1 VIDYQ
6 YNQEIVQKV
15 SFQLKTSL
23 LIDKVFL

>member
-1 VIDYQ
+1 VIDCQ